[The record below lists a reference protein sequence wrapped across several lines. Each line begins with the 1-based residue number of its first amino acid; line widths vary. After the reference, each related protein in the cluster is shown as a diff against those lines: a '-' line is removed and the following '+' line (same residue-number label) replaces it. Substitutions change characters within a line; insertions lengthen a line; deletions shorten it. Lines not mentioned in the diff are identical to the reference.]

1 LVRERIDTFRRMCDS
16 AAVNAAVDRGAVWMR
31 ALELRDALLAGDAAA
46 IEAMSDPVFWERAGR
61 DELLVLIPH
70 VTSATALGVLG
81 RRSLL
86 LLAAPEARHPAA
98 SLEQLWALVDDRL
111 LLEDERVFTLVDRA
125 EVEASGDLQRLE
137 RLRTKLEAQDAAL
150 AYAAALARHDVAT
163 VAAMWSPGYAAGHG
177 QEVRPRIAAVRRV
190 ELIGSVGPR
199 TLVWLVTEDGE
210 QTVELMWR
218 SHDGRLQIEGA
229 RTFTPGSP

>member
-1 LVRERIDTFRRMCDS
+1 MCDS
-16 AAVNAAVDRGAVWMR
+16 AAVNAAVEHGAVWMR

-46 IEAMSDPVFWERAGR
+46 IEAMSDSEFWRRAGR
-61 DELLVLIPH
+61 DELLALIPH

-86 LLAAPEARHPAA
+86 LLTAPGARHPKA

-111 LLEDERVFTLVDRA
+111 LLEDERLFTLVDRA

-137 RLRTKLEAQDAAL
+137 SLRTKLEAQDAAL
-150 AYAAALARHDVAT
+150 AYAAALAGHDVAA

-177 QEVRPRIAAVRRV
+177 REVRPQIAAVRRA

-199 TLVWLVTEDGE
+199 TLVWLVMEGGE
-210 QTVELMWR
+210 QTVELLWR
-218 SHDGRLQIEGA
+218 RHDGRLLIEGA
-229 RTFTPGSP
+229 RTFIPGAP